1 MASDIQKV
9 GERLREALEFHAD
22 GPRTITWL
30 HERMEEAKIP
40 GSGYSN
46 IQRYVADVAGKEGN
60 PPPLEWIEGA
70 AKALKV
76 RSAWLA
82 FGEAPMSAPKGFK
95 AFMLRDPEWADPVRV
110 ASVGPSVSSLGL
122 AEDLMVTL
130 IARLVDAQP
139 ADAPELSDADL
150 TRLTVRLC
158 DILEST
164 IQAFRKA
171 ASTAEYIQFYG
182 GSLVALLAAVPEP
195 RRGRTFEEI
204 LTRLP
209 DPKPYEDDNEID

>member
-1 MASDIQKV
+1 MATDIQTV
-9 GERLREALEFHAD
+9 GARLREALELQAD
-22 GPRTITWL
+22 GPRTIIWL
-30 HERMEEAKIP
+30 HEQMEEAEVP

-46 IQRYVADVAGKEGN
+46 IQRYVAGKEGN
-60 PPPLEWIEGA
+60 PPSLEWLEGA
-70 AKALKV
+70 AKVLKV

-82 FGEAPMSAPKGFK
+82 FGEAPMSATKGFK

-139 ADAPELSDADL
+139 ADAPELSDVDV
-150 TRLTVRLC
+150 TRLTERLS

-164 IQAFRKA
+164 ILAFRRASSPAEATPFFA
-171 ASTAEYIQFYG
+171 ASFAG
-182 GSLVALLAAVPEP
+182 LLAAVPEP